1 MPGICGIA
9 SRDPI
14 ADIDVD
20 LERMGDALRHFDWY
34 ATERF
39 VAPGGQFA
47 VARVHLHLS
56 RFDQTHEGGAGT
68 SERSWL
74 HGQESD
80 GYTRVEYDPAKQTV
94 TIANDR
100 FGMMPLFYWC
110 GGGTLVFAT
119 ELKAVVAHSAVE
131 CRLDDRGLADLLAFG
146 FILGQKTLAH
156 GVECLPGGAR
166 LRFSLAT
173 GELRV
178 DRVWDFRDQL
188 GRGTADDVAHLDRVN
203 DCFREAVRRRCEGN
217 SSLGV
222 SLSGGYDSRTI
233 MAAIDQRL
241 HNVQTLTLDVRG
253 GADQMIAQQIAA
265 ATNGLENHHFV
276 ENGDDFF
283 VRWPDFVREM
293 VWLSD
298 GMFYDEACVMM
309 STLDLYRDLGV
320 GVVLRGHGGELAR
333 MHEAY
338 ELRCNRHVRACRT
351 QPELIDQLFRQMNFA
366 VGEDDLTRLFVP
378 EVAARLRGAARTS
391 LDEAFAG
398 VDPAWHVAD
407 QVSCLYVQQYLPRQC
422 VPSMALLRSR
432 VDVSMPLLDSEY
444 VAAVLQ
450 LSPETR
456 LTTRVHRHL
465 LARNNPAL
473 LRITNANNGAP
484 AGAGELRQRVTR
496 KALQLAKRYVGYD
509 PYRHYVDVPGW
520 LRGPLRPFIR
530 DTLLDERT
538 LSRGLLKPDALRE
551 LVCADGP
558 TGDFRPEVL
567 LLLTFLEMWHRQ
579 FVDGDRL
586 NHSSTNRS
594 LVRHAR

>member
-20 LERMGDALRHFDWY
+20 VERMSDALRHFDWY

-39 VAPGGQFA
+39 VAPLRQLA
-47 VARVHLHLS
+47 VARVHLNLS
-56 RFDQTHEGGAGT
+56 RSDQTHEGGA
-68 SERSWL
+68 SAQSWL
-74 HGQESD
+74 HGQEAD

-100 FGMMPLFYWC
+100 FAMMPLFYWC
-110 GGGTLVFAT
+110 RGGTLVFAT
-119 ELKAVVAHSAVE
+119 ELKAVVAHPSVE

-173 GELRV
+173 GELKV
-178 DRVWDFRDQL
+178 DRVWDFRDQI
-188 GRGTADDVAHLDRVN
+188 GRGTAEDVAHLDRVN
-203 DCFREAVRRRCEGN
+203 DCFREAIRRRCEGAT
-217 SSLGV
+217 SIGV

-233 MAAIDQRL
+233 MAAIDRRQ

-283 VRWPDFVREM
+283 VRWPDYVREM

-338 ELRCNRHVRACRT
+338 ELRCNRHIRACRT

-366 VGEDDLTRLFVP
+366 VREDDLGRLFMP
-378 EVAARLRGAARTS
+378 EVAARLRGAARQS
-391 LDEAFAG
+391 LDEAFIG

-432 VDVSMPLLDSEY
+432 VEVSMPLLDSEY

-450 LSPETR
+450 LSPAVR

-465 LARNNPAL
+465 LARNNPVL

-496 KALQLAKRYVGYD
+496 KALQLAKRYIGYD
-509 PYRHYVDVPGW
+509 PYRHYVDVAGW

-538 LSRGLLKPDALRE
+538 LSRGLLQPDALRAA
-551 LVCADGP
+551 VNADGP
-558 TGDFRPEVL
+558 THGVRPEL
-567 LLLTFLEMWHRQ
+567 LLLVTFLEIWHRQ
-579 FVDGDRL
+579 FVDGETWNESRVG
-586 NHSSTNRS
+586 NS
-594 LVRHAR
+594 LLRNTR